1 MIQGKALDLPKINI
15 TQESIQNFR
24 GVCKEVLLKG
34 DQRKRQTFIK
44 SFIKK
49 IDLTKMN
56 CKVYY
61 DLARLL
67 VAHQDGSSLRDS
79 LVEAAGIEPAMKNS
93 LILDIQDH

>member
-1 MIQGKALDLPKINI
+1 MIQGKALDLPKIDL

-49 IDLTKMN
+49 
-56 CKVYY
+56 
-61 DLARLL
+61 
-67 VAHQDGSSLRDS
+67 
-79 LVEAAGIEPAMKNS
+79 
-93 LILDIQDH
+93 